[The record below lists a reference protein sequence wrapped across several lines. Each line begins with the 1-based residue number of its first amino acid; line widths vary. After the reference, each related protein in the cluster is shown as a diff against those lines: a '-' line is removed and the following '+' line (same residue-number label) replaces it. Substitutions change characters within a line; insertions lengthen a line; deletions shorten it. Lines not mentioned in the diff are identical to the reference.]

1 MGALLAGDDGVASV
15 DQDLADPAPV
25 LADPAFR
32 EVVDPAEP
40 VCVVFGLVL
49 GLMPARQA
57 REVVAGYAD
66 LPAPGSLLAVSCAR
80 VDDEALWKRLGE
92 AYTAADIDNHSPG
105 GVEWFLAGLEL
116 VPPGLVAARNWR
128 GGWHDV
134 PAARRDLRP
143 RSALPRASRCQAQP
157 GNGIASGSHVWCTA
171 GSFPASL

>member
-1 MGALLAGDDGVASV
+1 MGALLAGDDDGVASV
-15 DQDLADPAPV
+15 DQDLADPAAV

-40 VCVVFGLVL
+40 VCVIFGLV
-49 GLMPARQA
+49 PARQA

-66 LPAPGSLLAVSCAR
+66 LLAPGSLLVVSCAR
-80 VDDEALWKRLGE
+80 VDDEALWKRLSE

-105 GVEWFLAGLEL
+105 GVGGFLAGLEL
-116 VPPGLVAARNWR
+116 IPPGSSRHGTGGAAGMTCPR
-128 GGWHDV
+128 
-134 PAARRDLRP
+134 PRRDLRT

-157 GNGIASGSHVWCTA
+157 GNGVASGSHLWCTA